1 MATSNELACVSTS
14 TNLTIPPWKYHVF
27 LSFRGEDTR
36 RDFTAELHN
45 ALKERCIRTFI
56 DYDIRKGKDISPEL
70 IQAIEESLCAIIIF
84 SKDYAAS
91 TWCLDELSKIVDCKK
106 AWSRFVFPVFYNI
119 DPSDVRHQ
127 RGTFAAAFQQH
138 CEIFT
143 QEQVQKWRND
153 LKEVA
158 NISGYHWID
167 GNKENNIRK
176 IVTGVWGQISQI
188 PFVLR
193 KLKHEEVI
201 KGVGHPQAINF
212 LFDLDLSGKSLPFM
226 DFSYAGFKDVRMVQT
241 NLDCTKFLDVNVEEC
256 IFDCSNFP
264 RCQFNRATFRR
275 VSLNNAALQNSTLED
290 ACLIKCS
297 LVGAVLTS
305 AILKNAVLSDVNLEG
320 AILKGANLEGA
331 KLYNPNLKAANLE
344 GANLPY
350 VNLSDMDLRDVNFNF
365 ACLEHVSF
373 LRANLL
379 CGKFRHVNAK
389 GSIFDFANLRRCEFN
404 KANLHGAS
412 LKFAILEHANLNGAD
427 QSNTIC
433 TSKVET

>member
-241 NLDCTKFLDVNVEEC
+241 NLDCTKFLFICQDVNVEEC

-264 RCQFNRATFRR
+264 R